1 MDDLI
6 EGLRRGDRR
15 ALSRFLSRI
24 ETDPAAAEPGL
35 MALYP
40 LAGHART
47 VGITGPPGAGKSTLV
62 AALAQELRARGGT
75 VAVLAID
82 PSSPLTGGALLGDR
96 IRMQG
101 LARDAGV
108 FVRSMGSRG
117 MVGGLSATTLDA
129 MLALDAFGF
138 AHILLETVGAGQDEV
153 DVRHAAQ
160 SVVLVQPPGAGDAI
174 QALKAGVLEV
184 ADCYVVNK
192 ADQPGADLMAAELH
206 TLLGLAPA
214 TAWAPPVVLTIA
226 TQGEGLPALADALDR
241 HRTHLAHSGEGAL
254 WQATRTAFHIDSL
267 VRRRLLARL
276 QASLGQHGRLQ
287 GWAGLVQR
295 GDLTPYDAA
304 REAYDTAAREISA
317 ELSE

>member
-1 MDDLI
+1 MDDLV

-24 ETDPAAAEPGL
+24 ETDPTAAEPGL
-35 MALYP
+35 AALY
-40 LAGHART
+40 ASTGRART

-82 PSSPLTGGALLGDR
+82 PSSPLTGGALL
-96 IRMQG
+96 QG

-138 AHILLETVGAGQDEV
+138 DHVLLETVGAGQDEV
-153 DVRHAAQ
+153 DVRHAVQ

-206 TLLGLAPA
+206 TLLGLGPSP
-214 TAWAPPVVLTIA
+214 AWAPPVVLTIA

-241 HRTHLAHSGEGAL
+241 HRSHLEYSGEWGRCTPGGLAGA
-254 WQATRTAFHIDSL
+254 APAAGPAAGVAHPPRPAGG
-267 VRRRLLARL
+267 
-276 QASLGQHGRLQ
+276 LGRPG
-287 GWAGLVQR
+287 
-295 GDLTPYDAA
+295 AA
-304 REAYDTAAREISA
+304 RRPHALRRGP
-317 ELSE
+317 